1 MVEILVIVLVFSIGL
16 VGVVAALARWRPN
29 GDAAIVA
36 SLLFLAFSC
45 AASFSMALMVQGLLT
60 AGWAMA
66 CAVGGWRPR
75 AYLSGAVASATI
87 GWACATVIGVSA
99 WHTERQLKAE
109 FPIESLAPRLAYEQR
124 ADRPTAALVSHDSP
138 HFAEMEQSLS
148 ALDERRGGSTRTM
161 MLHRLHAGARRD
173 FVLAIGFGDS
183 RMGQVRRENLELWP
197 EPEPLECPADPES
210 EHPSDGDEADAAPPQ
225 LTGPPLD
232 DLQTMHFDGLDQL
245 FDARWLGYVAGNQQ
259 AAGFASHRF
268 VMVPSLHAPPEATT
282 TWQVVRLELVSLL
295 KYDRPMVYSSAELPR
310 MDALEAM
317 PRRELVEFETGA
329 LDRLREGEDVVF
341 ESAGNQI
348 QMLGSLRA
356 ARDCLDCHT
365 AQRGELLGALSY
377 ELLPA
382 VVAQVE
388 ETP

>member
-1 MVEILVIVLVFSIGL
+1 MAEVLFIVLVFSIGL
-16 VGVVAALARWRPN
+16 VGVIAALARWRPS

-45 AASFSMALMVQGLLT
+45 AVSFSMALLVQGLLT
-60 AGWAMA
+60 AGCVVA
-66 CAVGGWRPR
+66 CAIGGWKPR
-75 AYLSGAVASATI
+75 AYLSGAVASAAI
-87 GWACATVIGVSA
+87 GWACATAIGVSA

-109 FPIESLAPRLAYEQR
+109 YPIESLAPRLAYEQR
-124 ADRPTAALVSHDSP
+124 ADRPAAAIVAHDSP
-138 HFAEMEQSLS
+138 HFVEMEQALS
-148 ALDERRGGSTRTM
+148 ALDERRSGSTRTM

-197 EPEPLECPADPES
+197 DPEPLECPADPES
-210 EHPSDGDEADAAPPQ
+210 EHRSGGDEADAAPP
-225 LTGPPLD
+225 LLAGPPLD
-232 DLQTMHFDGLDQL
+232 DLQSMHFDGLDQL
-245 FDARWLGYVAGNQQ
+245 FDAHWLGYVAGNQQ

-268 VMVPSLHAPPEATT
+268 VMVPSLHAPPEATS

-310 MDALEAM
+310 MDALEAI
-317 PRRELVEFETGA
+317 PRRELVQFETDA
-329 LDRLREGEDVVF
+329 LDRLRQGEDVVF
-341 ESAGNQI
+341 ESAGDQI

-356 ARDCLDCHT
+356 AKDCLGCHT

-382 VVAQVE
+382 AVASADDA
-388 ETP
+388 P